1 MKIFKI
7 VFLAISL
14 VAVSGNAVAAKVD
27 ICHKGE
33 ETINVSTMALKA
45 HLRHGDVE
53 GACIVAEKVPVVII
67 FRCDRDGAVTPV
79 STTTDMPVDAQN
91 ILQVVDDQEPLGC
104 ADTILA
110 FAQIGLHL
118 MHVNTGPVGATMTG
132 DEVEIDEN
140 RDPALDVFGDPVF
153 VEESEQD
160 FATEYLFKGA
170 LEVVVD

>member
-33 ETINVSTMALKA
+33 ETINVSTNALRA

-53 GACIVAEKVPVVII
+53 GACIVTEKMPVVII

-79 STTTDMPVDAQN
+79 STTTDMPVEVQN
-91 ILQVVDDQEPLGC
+91 ILQVIDDQEPLGC

-110 FAQIGLHL
+110 FSQIGLPL

-140 RDPALDVFGDPVF
+140 GIPVPDDFGQPAF

-170 LEVVVD
+170 L